1 MADLPTVPLMLSL
14 EGRAELIADVA
25 GHANFGKASDRREA
39 VKAEALAHLRVVA
52 AKASEGDR

>member
-14 EGRAELIADVA
+14 EGRANMIADVA
-25 GHANFGKASDRREA
+25 GRANFGTAADRREA

-52 AKASEGDR
+52 AKSAGGDN